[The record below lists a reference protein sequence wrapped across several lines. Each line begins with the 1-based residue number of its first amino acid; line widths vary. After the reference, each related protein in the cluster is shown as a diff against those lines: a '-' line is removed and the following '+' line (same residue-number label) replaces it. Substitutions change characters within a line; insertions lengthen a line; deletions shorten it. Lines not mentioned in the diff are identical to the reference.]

1 RAPRRARAG
10 ACGCGRRS
18 CARRLRGACGSR
30 CGRERRCGG
39 ARPLRLDAARR
50 TRDPQGPRRGR
61 ARARPQRPDRPRRL
75 LRLRRHHLARDGAA
89 RRARP
94 RGRVLPEAAPE
105 VRHLHRRPRRADA
118 LGPHVHRRDAHLQ
131 RPPSGRARTRP
142 RPLARWADLSDQ
154 RSCRRRRRRA
164 CDREARRQVETQG
177 RRARRA
183 ADPRRPPERLLRDA
197 RPRGRP
203 LPITASAR
211 PAADVAD
218 RAGRSPPSRA
228 EVAAAAAA
236 GRRARRSRRALRAR
250 VSAAPLPARGGRMT
264 AARRWWR
271 LPAVVALVAGAV
283 LLAVESHALATSRA
297 ANEREAVRSLLVIS
311 GSKPHG
317 ASEVI
322 GTREQALLGL
332 DGMPALRSALDA
344 IATKRS
350 AKSGRA
356 RGRAERE
363 AEQILYGLVRSDAPA
378 ATRSQAANLLGVL
391 VLRESLQSGSAA
403 GLKKAAGVFR
413 RAI

>member
-1 RAPRRARAG
+1 
-10 ACGCGRRS
+10 
-18 CARRLRGACGSR
+18 
-30 CGRERRCGG
+30 
-39 ARPLRLDAARR
+39 
-50 TRDPQGPRRGR
+50 
-61 ARARPQRPDRPRRL
+61 
-75 LRLRRHHLARDGAA
+75 
-89 RRARP
+89 
-94 RGRVLPEAAPE
+94 
-105 VRHLHRRPRRADA
+105 
-118 LGPHVHRRDAHLQ
+118 
-131 RPPSGRARTRP
+131 
-142 RPLARWADLSDQ
+142 
-154 RSCRRRRRRA
+154 
-164 CDREARRQVETQG
+164 
-177 RRARRA
+177 
-183 ADPRRPPERLLRDA
+183 
-197 RPRGRP
+197 
-203 LPITASAR
+203 
-211 PAADVAD
+211 
-218 RAGRSPPSRA
+218 
-228 EVAAAAAA
+228 
-236 GRRARRSRRALRAR
+236 
-250 VSAAPLPARGGRMT
+250 MT

-403 GLKKAAGVFR
+403 GLKKAAGLFR
-413 RAI
+413 RAIDLAPESESAKFNLELVLSLPKSSNRSKAAKKAGAGTGSGTDAAGSGY